1 MVREIGRLDEELVD
15 AGVRHKHKQTEDEAC
30 SRKAIDRQP
39 ASHRDQR
46 IGEVLEQLAGLDIH
60 SARAMRQRCGRDG
73 HSAASAYPSL
83 RPPRSFSRPGNAT
96 SSLASAMV
104 RPAATLRSIDATT
117 CGLDEYSVDEY
128 GSSKIGSASC
138 RERGCQYV

>member
-1 MVREIGRLDEELVD
+1 MIWRPPRSTRTDTLFPYTTLFRSLSEFGTTQAVGRDIMVREIGRLDEELVD

-60 SARAMRQRCGRDG
+60 RPRAR
-73 HSAASAYPSL
+73 
-83 RPPRSFSRPGNAT
+83 
-96 SSLASAMV
+96 
-104 RPAATLRSIDATT
+104 
-117 CGLDEYSVDEY
+117 
-128 GSSKIGSASC
+128 
-138 RERGCQYV
+138 

>member
-30 SRKAIDRQP
+30 SRKAIDRQT

-46 IGEVLEQLAGLDIH
+46 LGEVLEQLAGLDIH

-73 HSAASAYPSL
+73 HSGDAAYPAPRPTRSL
-83 RPPRSFSRPGNAT
+83 PRPGNAT
-96 SSLASAMV
+96 PSSARQPV
-104 RPAATLRSIDATT
+104 
-117 CGLDEYSVDEY
+117 GYEG
-128 GSSKIGSASC
+128 GSPW
-138 RERGCQYV
+138 RYR